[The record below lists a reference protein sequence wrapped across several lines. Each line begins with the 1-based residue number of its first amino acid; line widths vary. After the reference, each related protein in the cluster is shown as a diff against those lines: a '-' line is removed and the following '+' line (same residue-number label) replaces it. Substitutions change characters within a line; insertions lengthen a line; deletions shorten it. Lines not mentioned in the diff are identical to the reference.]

1 VPPIN
6 EHGNVV
12 EIAKVFGG
20 LQELKQAVTEL
31 QNLVYA

>member
-12 EIAKVFGG
+12 EIATVFGG
-20 LQELKQAVTEL
+20 LQKLKQAVTEL